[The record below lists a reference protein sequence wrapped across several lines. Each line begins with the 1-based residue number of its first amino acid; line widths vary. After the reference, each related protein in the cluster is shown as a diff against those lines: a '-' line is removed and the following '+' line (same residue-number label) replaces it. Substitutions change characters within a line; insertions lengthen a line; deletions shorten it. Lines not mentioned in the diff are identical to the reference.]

1 MPRLYLPENMEKY
14 RALLENQGELAKIY
28 NENKNAYILSKNREE
43 KRRYKASNINKK
55 SKLNINATTVG
66 V

>member
-28 NENKNAYILSKNREE
+28 NENKNSYILSKNRAE
-43 KRRYKASNINKK
+43 KQRWRENRASKK
-55 SKLNINATTVG
+55 
-66 V
+66 